1 MTMPAR
7 SCEAV
12 IMLDLL
18 SVRILRLRRFG
29 VAVVVF
35 LAVVVILNLVG
46 GLLRRTAARRHVPR
60 EKDRL
65 DSCAYRVLCLA
76 ALASAATTRLKFSR
90 QVFSFSAGLPQLD
103 LAFLRASPHLRVG
116 RFGQSGLPV

>member
-12 IMLDLL
+12 ITLDLL

-29 VAVVVF
+29 VAIVAF

-65 DSCAYRVLCLA
+65 DSCAYRCCPSVP
-76 ALASAATTRLKFSR
+76 RLPPHHPSR
-90 QVFSFSAGLPQLD
+90 VFSTGIAGSNPVPQPHPN
-103 LAFLRASPHLRVG
+103 AKRRAAQTSSIRA
-116 RFGQSGLPV
+116 